1 MPTQSPR
8 RAVVKLRDQ
17 RAFTRSKNQCTL
29 AAERAGK
36 TPLEGQIVYPGL
48 EMVWRP
54 PTTKGSARSIVVDGE
69 HLFPILRV
77 VTFIGQDAVVRFL
90 NYAYDSEYPGI
101 GFMPLR
107 TLLENYTPA
116 LYEVFAEPG
125 SARWCKSR
133 AWWMATHA

>member
-77 VTFIGQDAVVRFL
+77 ITIIGRDAVVRFL
-90 NYAYDSEYPGI
+90 NYTYDTVYLGI

-116 LYEVFAEPG
+116 LYEVFAKPG
-125 SARWCKSR
+125 SARWRKSR
-133 AWWMATHA
+133 AWWLATHA